1 MPEREPFT
9 GADNA
14 WRRMGETNNLMTI
27 TGILFFEERIT
38 YEELRDRLESRL
50 LRFDRFK
57 QKVGGRKRRFRR
69 PYWEMVEDFDI
80 DNHIFEVELPE
91 PKDEETFEDF
101 IGTLMSR
108 PLDERRPLW
117 EIYLMQDAGPPDGN
131 AMAIRINHSL
141 GDGFALLYVLL
152 GLVDNPMDIE
162 FPVGGVSAPPV
173 PEEELAAA
181 AASEADATETAAT
194 EADAAEAN
202 GGTAP
207 QIESAERTGSAGT
220 ETGSGATSAESNQPD
235 PRETAGGAS
244 ALETLGMA
252 ANGVKTAYDLFT
264 MRDEPKTS
272 LLGELGPTKR
282 AGWTRPIDLDRVKK
296 IGRVHD
302 ATVNDVLLAA
312 TAGAVRRVLEGR
324 GEDTDG
330 MELRFTI
337 PVNLKPMEDRTESL
351 GNYFGL
357 IWAPVPVGTRDLNER
372 IEIIRKRMD
381 ARKAGMEAFLM
392 YQLLNIGG
400 AVPETL
406 QNVVMDLFKDSA
418 TGIVTNVPG
427 PMDTV
432 KLAGKEVSDLIF
444 WVPQGNDQG
453 LGVSIISYDGSVR
466 IGVAGDANMIP
477 EPAELT
483 DAFEAEIDD
492 LFAQLD
498 PDES

>member
-1 MPEREPFT
+1 MPEREPFS

-57 QKVGGRKRRFRR
+57 QKVGGRKRRFQR
-69 PYWEMVEDFDI
+69 PYWELVEDFDI
-80 DNHIFEVELPE
+80 DNHILEVELPE
-91 PKDEETFEDF
+91 PKDEAAFEEF
-101 IGTLMSR
+101 IGKLMSR

-117 EIYLMQDAGPPDGN
+117 EIYLMQDAGPPEGN

-173 PEEELAAA
+173 PEEELAESGAT
-181 AASEADATETAAT
+181 SEADPT
-194 EADAAEAN
+194 EAN
-202 GGTAP
+202 GGTAAVD
-207 QIESAERTGSAGT
+207 ETEDRTASTGSEPGG
-220 ETGSGATSAESNQPD
+220 EGSSSGSNRPD
-235 PRETAGGAS
+235 PADVGGGGS
-244 ALETLGMA
+244 ALDTLGMA

-272 LLGELGPTKR
+272 LSGDLSPTKR

-296 IGRVHD
+296 IGTAHD

-324 GEDTDG
+324 GEATDG
-330 MELRFTI
+330 LELRFTI

-357 IWAPVPVGTRDLNER
+357 LWAPVPVGTRDLNER
-372 IEIIRKRMD
+372 IEIIHERMD
-381 ARKAGMEAFLM
+381 ARKAGMEAFIM
-392 YQLLNIGG
+392 YQLLNVGG
-400 AVPETL
+400 IVPETL
-406 QNVVMDLFKDSA
+406 QGVVMDIFKNSA

-453 LGVSIISYDGSVR
+453 LGVSIISYDGAVR
-466 IGVAGDANMIP
+466 IGVAGDANMVP
-477 EPAELT
+477 DPGELT
-483 DAFEAEIDD
+483 DAFEDEIDA
-492 LFAQLD
+492 LFSELD
-498 PDES
+498 PDET